1 MNNEI
6 RVIAR
11 YRALIIS
18 RYFITLLLL
27 IMSLYL
33 GFIRYALS
41 PFYILLAL
49 NVIPT
54 ILNNV
59 FKEYTGKSK
68 LLMEITKEQTF
79 KLIYLKGK
87 YKYSR
92 LNYVSNSIAYLITLL
107 LICLWQYNYSTSG
120 NIYKIIVYV
129 PAIILVTGVFLR
141 LLGNVFYL
149 FKLKYDLSNNRM

>member
-1 MNNEI
+1 MSKDAVTMNNEI

-54 ILNNV
+54 ILNMN
-59 FKEYTGKSK
+59 
-68 LLMEITKEQTF
+68 EINIVE
-79 KLIYLKGK
+79 LK
-87 YKYSR
+87 
-92 LNYVSNSIAYLITLL
+92 VS
-107 LICLWQYNYSTSG
+107 G
-120 NIYKIIVYV
+120 
-129 PAIILVTGVFLR
+129 LR
-141 LLGNVFYL
+141 YHI
-149 FKLKYDLSNNRM
+149 